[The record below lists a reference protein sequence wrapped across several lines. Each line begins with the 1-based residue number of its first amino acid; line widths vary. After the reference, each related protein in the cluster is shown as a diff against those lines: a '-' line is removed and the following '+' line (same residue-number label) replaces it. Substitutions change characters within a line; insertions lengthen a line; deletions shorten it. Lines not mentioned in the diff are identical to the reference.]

1 MKSLFSSK
9 AISAGLPGSTLRLLQ
24 IDETSTDWSSRANR
38 KSGPDTYVHGDLC
51 RSVFSESSRMN
62 VRQRNDIYGGSVLL
76 VGVVEARSIYGGSK
90 GSSDS
95 FVTVQLL
102 DEEGEELKETSKD
115 KNLVGK
121 ILSLGHDSTPAQRTR
136 TLKDSLHP
144 EWDEVFAM
152 GAGIHDISEA
162 STLRLKLSDFSS
174 RKDKTSGVVDIP
186 LNEILPRANTA
197 HSKSFLDL
205 WFDFTL
211 SEDMEDA
218 ETEGLS
224 SIHLHILY
232 HAPPPDPKPSSIAVR
247 LVHAVDLISADSNGF
262 SDPYVKV
269 KPLMRSGKH
278 VKTTG
283 KKSAEL
289 STSVKKVTLNPVWN
303 EILVFNDSSLG
314 HPNTLQH
321 HWKSPWGWPGAA
333 PADLVSCPVHQ
344 LSTNDLGKTY
354 SLALVLK
361 DQDWGKTDDDLGEV
375 SVRLSSIW
383 GDEDAVLYGNT
394 LRLDRWMKVRPHKS
408 MPAELDGKLGMLHVD
423 IVMRFEES
431 LLPRPWVE
439 AVDSESG
446 ESYWYNAKT
455 RRGYWK
461 MPNAVALG
469 LSSTSQSSSTD
480 AKEVEEDE
488 GFRCTY
494 SKEPHKPPHPAVKP
508 DGTPIPNVDLI
519 PEIDPTD
526 ADNIN
531 YFDEDDEED
540 DNNNNEQDEDEEE
553 KEGEHEEEKEKLV
566 IVAPSPKIV
575 TKPAAVAA
583 APSPPQA
590 PPIAPSLTPAPA
602 PSSSSSSSSS
612 PSKLLAAAVLS
623 QQPKKSASN
632 AKDDDDDDVDEPE
645 FDAEAVAKATAS
657 IEIGKVKEAKVIES
671 ELNVLAHMGHV
682 EGNRERLFFE
692 QMKKKAAEK
701 KQEEEE
707 RKRSKFASMT
717 EEELAEAEKEKI
729 NDARR
734 QQRMSR
740 MTGQLAK
747 GYGNSSVRMKM
758 AAGKLSK
765 RNTATNKSPTKTG
778 GEDDDEQ

>member
-1 MKSLFSSK
+1 MKSLFASNKSI
-9 AISAGLPGSTLRLLQ
+9 AAGLPGSSLRLFA
-24 IDETSTDWSSRANR
+24 IDETSLDWASRASR

-90 GSSDS
+90 GTADS
-95 FVTVQLL
+95 FVTVQLI
-102 DEEGEELKETSKD
+102 DEEGDELKETSKD

-136 TLKDSLHP
+136 TIKDTLHP

-162 STLRLKLSDFSS
+162 STLRLKLSDFSG
-174 RKDKTSGVVDIP
+174 RKDRTNGVVDIP

-197 HSKSFLDL
+197 HSKSYLDL

-211 SEDMEDA
+211 SEDMEDV
-218 ETEGLS
+218 ETEGLG

-232 HAPPPDPKPSSIAVR
+232 HAPPPDPQPLSIAVR

-269 KPLMRSGKH
+269 KPMMRSGKH
-278 VKTTG
+278 IKTTG

-289 STSVKKVTLNPVWN
+289 SSSVKKVTLNPVWN
-303 EILVFNDSSLG
+303 EIVIFNDSTLG
-314 HPNTLQH
+314 GQPNTLQH
-321 HWKSPWGWPGAA
+321 NWKSPWGWPGAA

-344 LSTNDLGKTY
+344 LTVNDLGKTY

-408 MPAELDGKLGMLHVD
+408 MPADLEGKLGMLHVD

-431 LLPRPWVE
+431 ILPRPWVE

-446 ESYWYNAKT
+446 ESYWYNPKT

-461 MPNAVALG
+461 MPYAVANG
-469 LSSTSQSSSTD
+469 ITSSSSKSLSTN
-480 AKEVEEDE
+480 AEEKVPEEEEE
-488 GFRCTY
+488 GFRCVY

-508 DGTPIPNVDLI
+508 DGTPIPNVDLL
-519 PEIDPTD
+519 PEIDPKDPNATVTEW
-526 ADNIN
+526 
-531 YFDEDDEED
+531 DEDDEVEEEVEVEEEED
-540 DNNNNEQDEDEEE
+540 NDDDRKEEEE
-553 KEGEHEEEKEKLV
+553 KVVEK
-566 IVAPSPKIV
+566 VAVVVPSPKV
-575 TKPAAVAA
+575 VAVKS
-583 APSPPQA
+583 APSPPSPVPA
-590 PPIAPSLTPAPA
+590 PVPAPAPA
-602 PSSSSSSSSS
+602 PSSSS
-612 PSKLLAAAVLS
+612 PSKVVAPP
-623 QQPKKSASN
+623 QPQKKKPSN
-632 AKDDDDDDVDEPE
+632 NDEDDDDVDELE
-645 FDAEAVAKATAS
+645 FDAEAVAKATAA
-657 IEIGKVKEAKVIES
+657 IEIGKVKEMKVIES
-671 ELNVLAHMGHV
+671 ELNVLAHLGHV

-707 RKRSKFASMT
+707 RKRSKLASMT
-717 EEELAEAEKEKI
+717 EEELAEAEKEKA

-747 GYGNSSVRMKM
+747 GYGNASVRMKM
-758 AAGKLSK
+758 AAGKSNK
-765 RNTATNKSPTKTG
+765 RVAKSPKSG
-778 GEDDDEQ
+778 GEGDDE